1 MGSGYEQGL
10 AEGAKIVS
18 TLGIMTAIFS
28 VFNLVVLGDD
38 SFVAGSMMAVALQ
51 VISEASARFNKPEM
65 LFLHEPVAGDGAC
78 LFHAAP
84 VSIGS
89 NSWPF
94 RLRAIVI
101 QYLSSNWNQPC
112 PAAVARRIPA
122 AGTVGEALCAEHGRK
137 FKDGADYAKYML
149 KRDKHGGWQ
158 WSTSVEVCALATI
171 MCSIVIV
178 WTRTPDGSLALR
190 DLYYPDNAPNSGR
203 YINLLHGSQD
213 CGGCHFDALVP
224 LDFLPHDRAAF
235 GRREAIGVSASAW
248 REACLEAAAAALVF
262 VYGKGDAARRDAEL
276 AVGGVAALGALAREC
291 AELEVERSMVSHGVE
306 HEVVRDAS
314 VGLVAQEAGPAP
326 WDAVAFLADHGR
338 LLRAVATF
346 VGPLSATTP
355 QAMNSGLAGKERG
368 RAAMAGSDII
378 VADEVPCL
386 IEDSDDEDETEGSS
400 PMRLGEAR
408 TADDQVQLTLSPF
421 PLRPQT

>member
-1 MGSGYEQGL
+1 
-10 AEGAKIVS
+10 
-18 TLGIMTAIFS
+18 
-28 VFNLVVLGDD
+28 
-38 SFVAGSMMAVALQ
+38 
-51 VISEASARFNKPEM
+51 
-65 LFLHEPVAGDGAC
+65 
-78 LFHAAP
+78 
-84 VSIGS
+84 
-89 NSWPF
+89 
-94 RLRAIVI
+94 
-101 QYLSSNWNQPC
+101 
-112 PAAVARRIPA
+112 
-122 AGTVGEALCAEHGRK
+122 
-137 FKDGADYAKYML
+137 
-149 KRDKHGGWQ
+149 
-158 WSTSVEVCALATI
+158 

-400 PMRLGEAR
+400 PVRLGEAR